1 MHRNVPFPESLEK
14 KAIEEKE
21 LEGRRESSQLGKGS
35 RRWIAIVIVVIVLIG
50 VAATAA
56 QMSQNATRP
65 TSTTNTSI
73 SNTVWNDKQFV
84 LNGTLSWI
92 QATLNPL
99 QKTSYVANGHVE
111 VIGGCLT
118 IGGQIAKCPTITL
131 WVVNQSE
138 LQVLLSN
145 PTPPRRTYAN
155 AVIPDE
161 ENFTLTNLDHN
172 GQYFFAFENQEPSFG
187 PNPIVSISLTETW
200 TETRTVTQIVSIP
213 IAEKLDIAL
222 ISRSY
227 PDIDTKKCVP
237 VKNRL

>member
-1 MHRNVPFPESLEK
+1 MHHNVPFPDSLEK
-14 KAIEEKE
+14 KTIEEEE
-21 LEGRRESSQLGKGS
+21 LEERRESSQLGKGS
-35 RRWIAIVIVVIVLIG
+35 RRWIAIVVVVIVVIG

-56 QMSQNATRP
+56 QISQNATRP

-92 QATLNPL
+92 QVTLNPL
-99 QKTSYVANGHVE
+99 QKTNYVANGHVE
-111 VIGGCLT
+111 VVGGCLT

-131 WVVNQSE
+131 WVVNQSG

-145 PTPPRRTYAN
+145 PAPPRRTYAN
-155 AVIPDE
+155 ATIPED
-161 ENFTLTNLDHN
+161 FTLTNLDHN

-187 PNPIVSISLTETW
+187 PNPVVSISLTETW

-213 IAEKLDIAL
+213 VAERLDIAP
-222 ISRSY
+222 ISRSC
-227 PDIDTKKCVP
+227 PDK
-237 VKNRL
+237 